1 MQHVQPMAL
10 NGQSSPGSMPVSLPT
25 QVRHPALC
33 CGSPS
38 PSLPLPSLPLSLS
51 FPLSRFVALSLS
63 GRPVMFVWCG
73 AVSWHW
79 GGKRACATPAGQPPP
94 AAAAATCA
102 TPSWNGQPLLG
113 SSASGTVAAPA
124 QGNHRHARDTLAFL
138 DRAPHCCCVCFWL
151 CVCVFSPHTVCTRS
165 GGVPTSRVQLTPPP
179 NPTQPTDQMIST
191 RGALLCV
198 PVAVLQGPPSPS
210 SAPAPLLLL
219 APRL

>member
-1 MQHVQPMAL
+1 MAPAAHDQGGINDL
-10 NGQSSPGSMPVSLPT
+10 TVHALRARAGWHGSAHAARAAHGAEWAELPRLHACLTAHPGPPPSSVLRLPLSL
-25 QVRHPALC
+25 
-33 CGSPS
+33 SPS
-38 PSLPLPSLPLSLS
+38 PPPSLTPSLPLSLS

-179 NPTQPTDQMIST
+179 NP
-191 RGALLCV
+191 
-198 PVAVLQGPPSPS
+198 SP
-210 SAPAPLLLL
+210 AH
-219 APRL
+219 